1 MHLQLTLA
9 YILSIKLKQDNN
21 MTSIKDERGYNQIFN
36 DSPASRIRKNRRF
49 DYMISKME
57 VNRPNLSVLEIGC
70 GTAEGIAYITE
81 KTGCQGTGLDLSEKF
96 LQMAKEKYNLP
107 KLAYVKAN
115 FNDQELI
122 NQSLNNERFDYIVGN
137 GILHHLYYNLE
148 ESLFN
153 LKKLLK
159 PNGKIVFI
167 EPNLYNPYVA
177 AIFSIPYL
185 RKKTF
190 LEPDE
195 MAFTKG
201 FITKKCKQAGYTNI
215 QVEIK
220 DFLLPNTPDSLIK
233 PLIVLGDVLEKTP
246 LTLIAQS
253 LFITAE

>member
-1 MHLQLTLA
+1 
-9 YILSIKLKQDNN
+9 

-49 DYMISKME
+49 DYMISKMD
-57 VNRPNLSVLEIGC
+57 VSRPNLSVLEIGC
-70 GTAEGIAYITE
+70 GTGEGIAYITE

-96 LQMAKEKYNLP
+96 IQIASEKFKKPTLT
-107 KLAYVKAN
+107 YVKAN
-115 FNDQELI
+115 FNDQSLI
-122 NQSLNNERFDYIVGN
+122 NQSLNNEKFDYIVGN

-148 ESLFN
+148 ESLSN

-159 PNGKIVFI
+159 LNGKIVFI

-185 RKKTF
+185 REKTF

-195 MAFTKG
+195 MAFSKG
-201 FITKKCKQAGYTNI
+201 FIKNKCKSAGFTNV

-220 DFLLPNTPDSLIK
+220 DFLLPNTPDGLIK
-233 PLIVLGDVLEKTP
+233 PLILLGDLLEKTP

>member
-1 MHLQLTLA
+1 
-9 YILSIKLKQDNN
+9 

-36 DSPASRIRKNRRF
+36 DSPAARIRKNRRF
-49 DYMISKME
+49 DYMISKMD
-57 VNRPNLSVLEIGC
+57 VSKPNLSVLEIGC
-70 GTAEGIAYITE
+70 GTGEGIAYITE
-81 KTGCQGTGLDLSEKF
+81 KVGCHGTGLDLSEKF
-96 LQMAKEKYNLP
+96 LQIASENYKLPNLT
-107 KLAYVKAN
+107 YIKAN
-115 FNDQELI
+115 FNDQQLI
-122 NQSLNNERFDYIVGN
+122 NQSLNNEKFDYIVGN
-137 GILHHLYYNLE
+137 GILHHLYFNLD
-148 ESLFN
+148 ESLSN

-159 PNGKIVFI
+159 PKGKIVFI

-195 MAFTKG
+195 MAFSKG
-201 FITKKCKQAGYTNI
+201 FIKKKCKRVGFTNI

-233 PLIVLGDVLEKTP
+233 PLIVLGDILEKTP